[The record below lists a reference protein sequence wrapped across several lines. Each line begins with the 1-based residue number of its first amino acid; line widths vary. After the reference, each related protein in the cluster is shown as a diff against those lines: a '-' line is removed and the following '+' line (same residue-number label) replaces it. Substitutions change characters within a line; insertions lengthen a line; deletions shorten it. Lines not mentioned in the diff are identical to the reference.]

1 MSGTALLV
9 AAAVPALLAL
19 LGSRLAA
26 WLAAPGDGALYRATV
41 YVLGGAVVLH
51 ILLTLLDFARIPWHP
66 LLLVLL
72 ALALYLLA
80 RRFLPRGPER
90 PGLPSDLGWG
100 DGIALLALAV
110 FLLIA
115 LTGWITFN
123 DFIFHWGI
131 KGERFHAARGTD
143 YAYLARGWNWV
154 LHPDYPNL
162 LPEIYAVTAL
172 LTGRFEMPAMMLQS
186 GAFFALLLAAAR
198 EGLRQGGADRFTRQ
212 TGLALIALAIGT
224 FGIGY
229 MTAGGA
235 DWLLALALT
244 AAVTPLLRPPDRVG
258 DFQIGVIAAFAAA
271 AKVEGVPLAAFLV
284 LVQWARRFL
293 GDTLGERRLVLG
305 EAVQAALRTGL
316 PAAVVVLP
324 WLGRTIHHHLF
335 LALISGPFT
344 LSRAPGILAAVLEAL
359 QTAAWHGFLWAMF
372 LPPLLLL
379 HRRTRPFAIVA
390 TLQLLF
396 YFYVYFTSASADQI
410 RVFVLSNFARLGFQV
425 IPAILVMAL
434 VAWGSGWQEKRRG
447 LVVPALSTAPEDPAS
462 AQRGVLI
469 TTTLL

>member
-9 AAAVPALLAL
+9 AAAVPALLGL

-66 LLLVLL
+66 LLLAGLG
-72 ALALYLLA
+72 LALYVLA

-100 DGIALLALAV
+100 DGIALFALAA

-143 YAYLARGWNWV
+143 YTYLARGWNWV

-172 LTGRFEMPAMMLQS
+172 LTGRFEMPAMMLQT
-186 GAFFALLLAAAR
+186 GVLFALLLAAAR

-212 TGLALIALAIGT
+212 TGLALIALAIGA

-244 AAVTPLLRPPDRVG
+244 AAVPPLLRPPDRVG

-271 AKVEGVPLAAFLV
+271 SKMEGIPLAAFLV
-284 LVQWARRFL
+284 LVQWARHLL
-293 GDTLGERRLVLG
+293 GSTLGERRPAIREV
-305 EAVQAALRTGL
+305 VNAALRTGL
-316 PAAVVVLP
+316 PAAAVVLP

-335 LALISGPFT
+335 LALNSGPFT
-344 LSRAPGILAAVLEAL
+344 LSRAPGILAAVLETL
-359 QTAAWHGFLWAMF
+359 RTTAWHGFLWAMF

-379 HRRTRPFAIVA
+379 HRRTRPFAAVA

-425 IPAILVMAL
+425 IPAILVAVL
-434 VAWGSGWQEKRRG
+434 VAWGSGGYRKGGDKPR
-447 LVVPALSTAPEDPAS
+447 PCADPKDAS

-469 TTTLL
+469 TNALL

>member
-19 LGSRLAA
+19 LGSRLAP

-51 ILLTLLDFARIPWHP
+51 LLLTLLDFARVPWHP
-66 LLLVLL
+66 LLLAFLGV
-72 ALALYLLA
+72 ALYVLA

-100 DGIALLALAV
+100 DGIALAV
-110 FLLIA
+110 VAAFTLTA

-131 KGERFHAARGTD
+131 KGARFYVARGTD

-162 LPEIYAVTAL
+162 LPELYAVTAL
-172 LTGRFEMPAMMLQS
+172 LAGRFDMPAMMLET

-198 EGLRQGGADRFTRQ
+198 EGLRQGGAGRFTRQ
-212 TGLALIALAIGT
+212 AGLALMALILGA

-229 MTAGGA
+229 LTAGGA

-244 AAVTPLLRPPDRVG
+244 AAVPPLLRPADRVG
-258 DFQIGVIAAFAAA
+258 DFQIGAIAAFAAA
-271 AKVEGVPLAAFLV
+271 SKMEGVPLAAFLV
-284 LVQWARRFL
+284 LVQWARHV
-293 GDTLGERRLVLG
+293 LGERRL
-305 EAVQAALRTGL
+305 AISPALRAGL
-316 PAAVVVLP
+316 PVAAVVLP

-335 LALISGPFT
+335 LALNSGPFT
-344 LSRAPGILAAVLEAL
+344 LSRAPGILAAVLETL
-359 QTAAWHGFLWAMF
+359 QTTAWHGFLWAMF

-379 HRRTRPFAIVA
+379 HRRTRAFAAVA

-396 YFYVYFTSASADQI
+396 DFYVYFTSASADQI
-410 RVFVLSNFARLGFQV
+410 RVFVLSNFARLGFQI
-425 IPAILVMAL
+425 IPAILVTAL
-434 VAWGSGWQEKRRG
+434 VAWG
-447 LVVPALSTAPEDPAS
+447 PEPS
-462 AQRGVLI
+462 PAQRGVP
-469 TTTLL
+469 TTTDLL

>member
-72 ALALYLLA
+72 GLALYVLA
-80 RRFLPRGPER
+80 GRFLPRGPER

-100 DGIALLALAV
+100 DGIALFALAV

-123 DFIFHWGI
+123 DFVFHWGI
-131 KGERFHAARGTD
+131 KGGRFHAARGTD
-143 YAYLARGWNWV
+143 YAYLAREWNWV

-172 LTGRFEMPAMMLQS
+172 LTGRFEMPAMMLQA

-198 EGLRQGGADRFTRQ
+198 EGLRQGGAGRFTRQ
-212 TGLALIALAIGT
+212 TGLALIALAIGA

-244 AAVTPLLRPPDRVG
+244 AAVPPLLRPPDRAG

-271 AKVEGVPLAAFLV
+271 AKMEGVPLAASLV
-284 LVQWARRFL
+284 LVQWARRVL
-293 GDTLGERRLVLG
+293 GGALGERRPAFR
-305 EAVQAALRTGL
+305 EAVHAALRTGL

-324 WLGRTIHHHLF
+324 WLGRTLHHHLF
-335 LALISGPFT
+335 LALNSGPFT

-359 QTAAWHGFLWAMF
+359 RTEAWHGFLWAMF

-425 IPAILVMAL
+425 IPAILVTAL
-434 VAWGSGWQEKRRG
+434 VAWGSGWNEKGR
-447 LVVPALSTAPEDPAS
+447 LPALSTAPEDPAS
-462 AQRGVLI
+462 AQRGVL
-469 TTTLL
+469 TTTALL

>member
-9 AAAVPALLAL
+9 AAAVPALLGL

-26 WLAAPGDGALYRATV
+26 WLAAPGDGALYRTTV

-51 ILLTLLDFARIPWHP
+51 ILLTLLDFARIPWYP

-72 ALALYLLA
+72 GLALYVLA
-80 RRFLPRGPER
+80 GRFLPRGPER

-100 DGIALLALAV
+100 DGIALFALAV

-143 YAYLARGWNWV
+143 YTYLARGWNWV

-172 LTGRFEMPAMMLQS
+172 LTGRFEMPAMMLQT

-212 TGLALIALAIGT
+212 AGLALIALATGA

-229 MTAGGA
+229 MMAGGA

-244 AAVTPLLRPPDRVG
+244 AAVPPLLRPPDRVG
-258 DFQIGVIAAFAAA
+258 DCQIGVIAAFAAA
-271 AKVEGVPLAAFLV
+271 AKIEGVPLAAFLV
-284 LVQWARRFL
+284 LVQWARHVL
-293 GDTLGERRLVLG
+293 AERRPALG
-305 EAVQAALRTGL
+305 AALRAGL
-316 PAAVVVLP
+316 PAAAVVLP

-335 LALISGPFT
+335 LALNSGPFT
-344 LSRAPGILAAVLEAL
+344 LSRAPGILAAALEAL
-359 QTAAWHGFLWAMF
+359 QTSAWHGFLWAML

-379 HRRTRPFAIVA
+379 HRRTRPFAVAA

-396 YFYVYFTSASADQI
+396 YFYVYFTSASADQTRI
-410 RVFVLSNFARLGFQV
+410 FVLSNFARLGFQI
-425 IPAILVMAL
+425 IPAVLVTAL
-434 VAWGSGWQEKRRG
+434 VAWGSGWTEKGRG
-447 LVVPALSTAPEDPAS
+447 LIPALSPAPADPAP
-462 AQRGVLI
+462 AQRGVP
-469 TTTLL
+469 TTTALL

>member
-1 MSGTALLV
+1 VSGTALLV
-9 AAAVPALLAL
+9 AAAVPALLGL
-19 LGSRLAA
+19 LGSRLVA

-72 ALALYLLA
+72 GLALYVLA
-80 RRFLPRGPER
+80 GRFLPRGPER
-90 PGLPSDLGWG
+90 PGLPSDPGWG
-100 DGIALLALAV
+100 DGIALFALAA

-123 DFIFHWGI
+123 DFVFHWGI
-131 KGERFHAARGTD
+131 KGERFHVMRGTD
-143 YAYLARGWNWV
+143 YTYLARGWNWV

-172 LTGRFEMPAMMLQS
+172 LTGRFEMPAMMLQA

-198 EGLRQGGADRFTRQ
+198 EGLRQGGTDRFTRQ
-212 TGLALIALAIGT
+212 TGLALIALSIGA

-235 DWLLALALT
+235 DWLLALAFT
-244 AAVTPLLRPPDRVG
+244 AAVPPLLRPPDRVG
-258 DFQIGVIAAFAAA
+258 DFQIGAIAAFAAA
-271 AKVEGVPLAAFLV
+271 VKIEGVPLAAFLV
-284 LVQWARRFL
+284 LVQSARHLPALRE
-293 GDTLGERRLVLG
+293 TVI
-305 EAVQAALRTGL
+305 AALRTGL
-316 PAAVVVLP
+316 PVAAVVLP
-324 WLGRTIHHHLF
+324 WLGRTIHHRLF
-335 LALISGPFT
+335 LALNSGPFT
-344 LSRAPGILAAVLEAL
+344 LSRAPGILAAVLETL
-359 QTAAWHGFLWAMF
+359 RTTAWHGFLWAMF

-379 HRRTRPFAIVA
+379 HRRTRPFAAVA

-425 IPAILVMAL
+425 IPAILVAAL
-434 VAWGSGWQEKRRG
+434 VAWGSGGNRKGGDKPRPDENPRD
-447 LVVPALSTAPEDPAS
+447 VS
-462 AQRGVLI
+462 AQRGVP
-469 TTTLL
+469 TTTALL

>member
-26 WLAAPGDGALYRATV
+26 GLAAPGDGALYRATV
-41 YVLGGAVVLH
+41 YALGGAVVLH

-66 LLLVLL
+66 LLLLL
-72 ALALYLLA
+72 LGLALYVLA
-80 RRFLPRGPER
+80 GRFLPRGPER

-100 DGIALLALAV
+100 DGIALFALAV

-172 LTGRFEMPAMMLQS
+172 LTGRFEMPAMMLQA

-212 TGLALIALAIGT
+212 TGLALIALAIGA

-244 AAVTPLLRPPDRVG
+244 AAVPPLLRPPDRVG

-293 GDTLGERRLVLG
+293 GNTPGERRPALR
-305 EAVQAALRTGL
+305 EAVHAALRTGL
-316 PAAVVVLP
+316 PAAAVVLP

-335 LALISGPFT
+335 LALNSGPFT

-379 HRRTRPFAIVA
+379 NRRARPFAIVT

-425 IPAILVMAL
+425 IPAILVTVL
-434 VAWGSGWQEKRRG
+434 VAWGSGWKAKGRG
-447 LVVPALSTAPEDPAS
+447 TVPALSTAPEDPAS
-462 AQRGVLI
+462 AQRGVL
-469 TTTLL
+469 TTTALL

>member
-26 WLAAPGDGALYRATV
+26 GLAAPGDGALYRATV

-51 ILLTLLDFARIPWHP
+51 ILLTLLDFARTPWHP

-72 ALALYLLA
+72 GLALYLLA
-80 RRFLPRGPER
+80 GCFLPRGPER

-100 DGIALLALAV
+100 DGIALFALAV

-212 TGLALIALAIGT
+212 TGLALIALAIGA

-244 AAVTPLLRPPDRVG
+244 AAVPPLLRPADRVG

-293 GDTLGERRLVLG
+293 GEDRRPALG
-305 EAVQAALRTGL
+305 EAVRAALRTGL
-316 PAAVVVLP
+316 PAAAVVLP
-324 WLGRTIHHHLF
+324 WLGRTIHHHLY
-335 LALISGPFT
+335 LALNSGPFT
-344 LSRAPGILAAVLEAL
+344 LSRAPGILAAVLETL

-379 HRRTRPFAIVA
+379 HRRARPFAVVT

-425 IPAILVMAL
+425 IPAILVTAL
-434 VAWGSGWQEKRRG
+434 VAWGSGSGWNEKRRG
-447 LVVPALSTAPEDPAS
+447 LVPALSTAPEDPAS
-462 AQRGVLI
+462 AQRGVL
-469 TTTLL
+469 TTTALL

>member
-19 LGSRLAA
+19 LGGRLAA

-72 ALALYLLA
+72 GLALYVLA
-80 RRFLPRGPER
+80 GRFLPRGPEL
-90 PGLPSDLGWG
+90 PGLPSGLGWG
-100 DGIALLALAV
+100 DGTALAV
-110 FLLIA
+110 LAVFTSIA

-123 DFIFHWGI
+123 DFVFHWGI
-131 KGERFHAARGTD
+131 KGERFYAVRGTD

-172 LTGRFEMPAMMLQS
+172 LTGRFEMPAMMLQA

-212 TGLALIALAIGT
+212 TGLALIALAIGA

-244 AAVTPLLRPPDRVG
+244 AAVPPLLRPPDRVG

-271 AKVEGVPLAAFLV
+271 AKMEGVPLAAFLV
-284 LVQWARRFL
+284 LVQWARHII
-293 GDTLGERRLVLG
+293 GERRG
-305 EAVQAALRTGL
+305 ERRPAFREAVRAALRTGL
-316 PAAVVVLP
+316 PAAAVVLP

-335 LALISGPFT
+335 LPFNSGPFT
-344 LSRAPGILAAVLEAL
+344 LSRAPGILAAVLETL
-359 QTAAWHGFLWAMF
+359 RTEAWHGFLWAMF

-396 YFYVYFTSASADQI
+396 YFYVYFTSASADQV

-425 IPAILVMAL
+425 IPAILVTAL
-434 VAWGSGWQEKRRG
+434 VAWGDREGKKKGRG
-447 LVVPALSTAPEDPAS
+447 AALSTAPEDPAS

>member
-72 ALALYLLA
+72 GLALYVLA
-80 RRFLPRGPER
+80 GRFLPRGPER

-123 DFIFHWGI
+123 DFVFHWGI
-131 KGERFHAARGTD
+131 KGERLHAARGTD

-172 LTGRFEMPAMMLQS
+172 LTGRFEMPAMMLQA

-198 EGLRQGGADRFTRQ
+198 EGLRQGGADRFARQ
-212 TGLALIALAIGT
+212 AGLALIALVLGA

-229 MTAGGA
+229 TTAGGA

-244 AAVTPLLRPPDRVG
+244 AAVPPLLRPPDRVG
-258 DFQIGVIAAFAAA
+258 DFQIGIIAAFAAA

-284 LVQWARRFL
+284 LVQWARHL
-293 GDTLGERRLVLG
+293 LGERRPALR
-305 EAVQAALRTGL
+305 EAVNAALRAGL
-316 PAAVVVLP
+316 PAAAVVLP

-335 LALISGPFT
+335 LPFNSGPFT
-344 LSRAPGILAAVLEAL
+344 LSRAPGILAAVLETL
-359 QTAAWHGFLWAMF
+359 QTSAWHGFLWAMF

-379 HRRTRPFAIVA
+379 HRRTRPFAVVA

-396 YFYVYFTSASADQI
+396 YFYVYFTAASADQT

-425 IPAILVMAL
+425 IPAVLVAAL
-434 VAWGSGWQEKRRG
+434 GAWGSGWRQKGRG
-447 LVVPALSTAPEDPAS
+447 FVPALSTAPEDPAS
-462 AQRGVLI
+462 AQRGVP
-469 TTTLL
+469 TTTALL